1 MPNIISFNTKPSQE
15 YFLSNHLIKRRHT
28 SKHYVKLGFVDPII
42 GLDVLSGDSP
52 IEPEMVENTPIFNSN
67 PQDQQRLDCDHESN
81 VKSQEWNELIVNKKS
96 VMEIIFDW
104 CDEETRAEVAIN
116 SSYKDT
122 MKAGDLIKFLKQMQ
136 KICNDSIYSSGHNYQ
151 ALPNIIINQQWLSNK
166 Y

>member
-96 VMEIIFDW
+96 VMEIIFD
-104 CDEETRAEVAIN
+104 
-116 SSYKDT
+116 
-122 MKAGDLIKFLKQMQ
+122 
-136 KICNDSIYSSGHNYQ
+136 
-151 ALPNIIINQQWLSNK
+151 
-166 Y
+166 